1 MICCK
6 TVRSKRV
13 VSRGVGLL
21 STCSLHWLQSRAS
34 HLSVRLPGF
43 HLEDPPPSLWCTPSL
58 SQPLTPPPP
67 LALSSPPPPP
77 RSLAP
82 FCSLAPCEDVEES
95 ISAAQRLQPP
105 LPLPRPPQRFSC
117 ACNAAG
123 LCSAAGLEARR
134 HDVLPPLCGPPCTLQ
149 SAPDTLS
156 AEITVCLVALR

>member
-1 MICCK
+1 M
-6 TVRSKRV
+6 
-13 VSRGVGLL
+13 GLL

-105 LPLPRPPQRFSC
+105 PPSPFPGHP
-117 ACNAAG
+117 NV
-123 LCSAAGLEARR
+123 SAARATPQVCAAPRVWRHVGTTCCHRSAGRPVHFSPRRILCPPKSRCVSSLLGDKARM
-134 HDVLPPLCGPPCTLQ
+134 
-149 SAPDTLS
+149 S
-156 AEITVCLVALR
+156 CLRL